1 MGNPNSENI
10 SVVDATVDG
19 ISVGFTGAG
28 AAGVSEWS
36 LDETVDIF
44 DFSGP
49 IEITLDFVD
58 DPLGTATNTLDP
70 YAIASDGNLGT
81 LFSDYT
87 LTVNADGLVTLTIDR
102 TDFIQAGETN
112 FVVDGRGDPDGDIV
126 RINFICFAQ
135 GTLIDT
141 SAGPIPVENLSTGD
155 LITTMDNG
163 PKALRWVGARTLNTA
178 ALTRNPHLR
187 PITIKANALGPQNPT
202 ADLTVSPQH
211 RILLNTPNVQL
222 NFWLEAAL
230 APAKGLVDNDKVTIS
245 AQDSV
250 TYYHLLFDRHEIIRS
265 NGTWTESLFP
275 GKQSMLALDAAARA
289 EVFELFPELALQDA
303 GVPPAA
309 PFLSVK
315 ETSVLAGQA
324 GQQFDGTSPR
334 GTN

>member
-1 MGNPNSENI
+1 MGNIIVAENT
-10 SVVDATVDG
+10 ATVNGD
-19 ISVGFTGAG
+19 SVSVIGSGNASGDVWT
-28 AAGVSEWS
+28 
-36 LDETVDIF
+36 F
-44 DFSGP
+44 DDPIDLFSFDGP
-49 IEITLDFVD
+49 IEIIIDFD
-58 DPLGTATNTLDP
+58 DAAAPTESFAISTA
-70 YAIASDGNLGT
+70 AGNLGDI
-81 LFSDYT
+81 FSSFILVVDETTGVVT
-87 LTVNADGLVTLTIDR
+87 LTVDSENLVQGVIQGGAQATFQVNSPIDLS
-102 TDFIQAGETN
+102 G
-112 FVVDGRGDPDGDIV
+112 GDDVI
-126 RINFICFAQ
+126 INFICFAQ

-187 PITIKANALGPQNPT
+187 PITIQANALGPQNPT
-202 ADLTVSPQH
+202 TDLTVSPQH

-289 EVFELFPELALQDA
+289 EVLELFPELALQDA
-303 GVPPAA
+303 GIPPAA

-324 GQQFDGTSPR
+324 GQQCDGTSQR

>member
-1 MGNPNSENI
+1 MGFPNI
-10 SVVDATVDG
+10 SVTAATVDG
-19 ISVGFTGAG
+19 DSVGFTGSG
-28 AAGVSEWS
+28 DGGVSIWD
-36 LDETVDIF
+36 LDETIDIF

-49 IEITLDFVD
+49 VEITLDFD
-58 DPLGTATNTLDP
+58 DAPILGGENTNAP
-70 YAIASDGNLGT
+70 YVITSDGNLGT

-141 SAGPIPVENLSTGD
+141 PAGPKPVENLSTGD

-187 PITIKANALGPQNPT
+187 PITIQANALGPQNPT
-202 ADLTVSPQH
+202 TDLTVSPQH

-230 APAKGLVDNDKVTIS
+230 APAKGLIDNDKVKIS

-275 GKQSMLALDAAARA
+275 GKQSMLALDAEARA

-303 GVPPAA
+303 GIPPAA